1 MAPKFQGFLGCV
13 QMKVFSSVMIEC
25 ASNLEGIPCF
35 VPLHCLKSKTK
46 SNVNWNITEGLSTI
60 MKRAET
66 KKWNGKKTITLKT
79 QNIID
84 PFLAA
89 LYNTYSLSADL
100 TNPYKDSSS
109 PVPDT
114 VMFTIDITYVSEGEE
129 DSCKLEVLL
138 HDHLEIVMYVWKEF
152 KRYEQY
158 VFIRYMKTT
167 WNMRIQNGTKL
178 DMQYNILYNKM
189 STDEGEMDKIVGWP
203 HQRLSIT
210 NMIEEVILKK
220 NLQIKKLS
228 RSTYKW
234 IKKVS
239 GQYLDSM
246 GVDLDA
252 VNSDGLTLL
261 HVLADL
267 KKSTYVKFVI
277 GKIKNVD
284 PYDSSGKTPLHIA
297 CANSNLKTAQILI
310 QHGANVNAL
319 TKNGDSPIMLL
330 AAQENTQLKLIKLL
344 LDFNAKRDV
353 ENKDKMRAVD
363 LARVANSKADII
375 HLLQPT

>member
-1 MAPKFQGFLGCV
+1 
-13 QMKVFSSVMIEC
+13 
-25 ASNLEGIPCF
+25 
-35 VPLHCLKSKTK
+35 
-46 SNVNWNITEGLSTI
+46 
-60 MKRAET
+60 
-66 KKWNGKKTITLKT
+66 
-79 QNIID
+79 
-84 PFLAA
+84 
-89 LYNTYSLSADL
+89 
-100 TNPYKDSSS
+100 
-109 PVPDT
+109 
-114 VMFTIDITYVSEGEE
+114 
-129 DSCKLEVLL
+129 
-138 HDHLEIVMYVWKEF
+138 
-152 KRYEQY
+152 
-158 VFIRYMKTT
+158 
-167 WNMRIQNGTKL
+167 
-178 DMQYNILYNKM
+178 
-189 STDEGEMDKIVGWP
+189 
-203 HQRLSIT
+203 
-210 NMIEEVILKK
+210 
-220 NLQIKKLS
+220 
-228 RSTYKW
+228 
-234 IKKVS
+234 
-239 GQYLDSM
+239 M

-319 TKNGDSPIMLL
+319 TKNGDTPIMIL

-363 LARVANSKADII
+363 LARVSNSKADII